1 MHPLLSI
8 MANQPQLLLDHAQA
22 YAVLFQQEFD
32 SSRKVWRQRVMLQAA
47 AVCSL
52 AVAVMLAGVSAM
64 LWAVTAT
71 SQIHSPWV
79 LWVIPL
85 VPLGIA
91 LVCGVQA
98 HNVTQGKAFAN
109 LWSQITADMAM
120 LQAAS
125 AP

>member
-1 MHPLLSI
+1 MHPLFSI

-32 SSRKVWRQRVMLQAA
+32 ASRKAWRQRVMLQAA
-47 AVCSL
+47 AACSL
-52 AVAVMLAGVSAM
+52 AIAVMLAGVSAM
-64 LWAVTAT
+64 LWAITSS

-79 LWVIPL
+79 LWTIPL
-85 VPLGIA
+85 MPLGIA

-109 LWSQITADMAM
+109 LWRQISADMAM
-120 LQAAS
+120 LQAAGAS
-125 AP
+125 